1 MQIESEIKQKKF
13 LNEFIKLDVNIMFTA
28 SYLGHFKSCIL
39 KPHEISWQQ
48 FNILRILRGHHPE
61 PASIKSLS
69 ERMVDRNTNT
79 SRLVDKLVKKE
90 LVQRETNETD
100 RRLVDISI
108 TTLGLKKL
116 EKCSVELEEA
126 LTKKL
131 GNLSL
136 SQAEAMNH
144 WLDKIRD

>member
-48 FNILRILRGHHPE
+48 FNILRILRGQHPE

-90 LVQRETNETD
+90 LVHRETNEAD

-116 EKCSVELEEA
+116 VKCSVELEEA